1 MLRRRNARTRMRP
14 WIAVVAAYALAL
26 QVVLTAV
33 AVDQSISGGDAAASS
48 LFVICHGDSSSDK
61 QDLPDK
67 GRLAHSPCILCT
79 LAKASCAILPT
90 GPAIAI
96 SDAMRISNATP
107 RADRR
112 IIEFNSP
119 TGQYQ
124 RGPPVS
130 ISIFG

>member
-1 MLRRRNARTRMRP
+1 VSKRRNTGSRMRP

-26 QVVLTAV
+26 QVILTAV
-33 AVDQSISGGDAAASS
+33 AVDQSMRAGGAVASS
-48 LFVICHGDSSSDK
+48 LFVICHGDTSSDK

-67 GRLAHSPCILCT
+67 GPLAHSPCILCA

-96 SDAMRISNATP
+96 SGAMRISNATA

-124 RGPPVS
+124 RGPR
-130 ISIFG
+130 

>member
-1 MLRRRNARTRMRP
+1 VLTRRNARTRMRP

-26 QVVLTAV
+26 HVILTAV
-33 AVDQSISGGDAAASS
+33 AVDQSMSAGNATASS

-61 QDLPDK
+61 QDLPDN
-67 GRLAHSPCILCT
+67 GPLAHSPCIFCT

-90 GPAIAI
+90 GHAIAI
-96 SDAMRISNATP
+96 SDAMWISNAGAQ
-107 RADRR
+107 ADPR

-130 ISIFG
+130 IPVFG